1 MKCMISQYNAHVHEV
16 WLRRDMMYEDD
27 DDDDDKNNTA
37 DCIIDIM
44 MSFCIDIIKMSNHQG
59 VFLFDSATDKIL
71 QLQW

>member
-1 MKCMISQYNAHVHEV
+1 
-16 WLRRDMMYEDD
+16 MYEDD

-71 QLQW
+71 QLQ